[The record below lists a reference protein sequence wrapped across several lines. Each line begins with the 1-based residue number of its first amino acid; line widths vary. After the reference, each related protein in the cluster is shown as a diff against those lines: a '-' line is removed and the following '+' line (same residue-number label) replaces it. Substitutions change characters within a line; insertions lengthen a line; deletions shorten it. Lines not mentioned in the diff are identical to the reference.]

1 MRFEEVLA
9 GWRGKTVTQEEA
21 ALALGVSVRT
31 LQRWIDR
38 CEDGGMEALE
48 DRRVVEASHR
58 AAPVDEVMAMVNDY
72 RARHRGWNVRHH
84 HARYRAVGGTR
95 SCNWVRLRLQKAGEV
110 PPRKRRAGHRLR
122 REPAPLPGM
131 MLHQDASSHEWVAG
145 RMWDLV
151 VTMDDATNECCSMF
165 LVGEEGTA
173 SSFRGVRE
181 VVASMGVFCSL
192 YTDRASHY
200 WFTPEAGGKVD
211 KGRPTQF
218 GRAMSQLGVEMIPAH
233 SPEAR
238 RRSERMFGTL
248 QGRLP
253 QELALAGVADM
264 AEANAFLASDC
275 PPRHNAEFMRP
286 AREQGSAYAPVLSM
300 GVVDDILCGHHS
312 RMVGRDNCV
321 QFDGLAL
328 QVARIRGVRSFAG
341 AKVTVRRHLN
351 GFISVGHGHMTLG
364 EYAPNGEPVNGNG
377 CVGGGRSAPAG
388 AP

>member
-1 MRFEEVLA
+1 
-9 GWRGKTVTQEEA
+9 
-21 ALALGVSVRT
+21 
-31 LQRWIDR
+31 
-38 CEDGGMEALE
+38 
-48 DRRVVEASHR
+48 
-58 AAPVDEVMAMVNDY
+58 MVNDY
-72 RARHRGWNVRHH
+72 RARHRGWNVRHY

-95 SCNWVRLRLQKAGEV
+95 SYNWVRLHLQKAGEV
-110 PPRKRRAGHRLR
+110 PPRRRRAGHRLR

-145 RMWDLV
+145 RTWDLV

-181 VVASMGVFCSL
+181 VVASKGVFCSL

-218 GRAMSQLGVEMIPAH
+218 GRAMSQLGVEMIPAY

-238 RRSERMFGTL
+238 GRSERMFGTL

-264 AEANAFLASDC
+264 AEANAFLASDFL
-275 PPRHNAEFMRP
+275 PRHNAEFMRP

-300 GVVDDILCGHHS
+300 GVVDDILCEHHS

-328 QVARIRGVRSFAG
+328 QVAPDPGRPVVRGG
-341 AKVTVRRHLN
+341 Q
-351 GFISVGHGHMTLG
+351 GD
-364 EYAPNGEPVNGNG
+364 
-377 CVGGGRSAPAG
+377 G
-388 AP
+388 APTPERLHQRRAWPHDLGRVRPQRGTRQRKRLRWRGPIGPRQRTMKHDISFVKKDDISKCC

>member
-1 MRFEEVLA
+1 M
-9 GWRGKTVTQEEA
+9 TQEEA

-38 CEDGGMEALE
+38 YEDGGMEALE

-72 RARHRGWNVRHH
+72 RARHRGWNVRHY

-95 SCNWVRLRLQKAGEV
+95 SYNWVRLHLQKAGEV

-145 RMWDLV
+145 RTWDLV

-181 VVASMGVFCSL
+181 VVASKGVFCSL
-192 YTDRASHY
+192 HTDRASHY
-200 WFTPEAGGKVD
+200 WFTPEGGRQGGQGAPHAVRAGHV
-211 KGRPTQF
+211 
-218 GRAMSQLGVEMIPAH
+218 A
-233 SPEAR
+233 AR
-238 RRSERMFGTL
+238 RRDDPGPLAGGPGALGAHVRHLAGPAAAGARAGGRGGHGRGE
-248 QGRLP
+248 RLP
-253 QELALAGVADM
+253 GVGLP
-264 AEANAFLASDC
+264 AEA
-275 PPRHNAEFMRP
+275 
-286 AREQGSAYAPVLSM
+286 Q
-300 GVVDDILCGHHS
+300 
-312 RMVGRDNCV
+312 
-321 QFDGLAL
+321 
-328 QVARIRGVRSFAG
+328 RGVHAARPRAGKRLRSRPLDGRRGRHPVRASLPHGRAG
-341 AKVTVRRHLN
+341 GTTVSSSTGWRCRSPGPGASAGTNVTVRRHPN

-364 EYAPNGEPVNGNG
+364 KYAPTGNP
-377 CVGGGRSAPAG
+377 STETTAPAG
-388 AP
+388 ADRPPPAHHETRHFIC